1 MNTAKTIQFNTGRE
15 YQPEGQLISAV
26 VVAEK
31 ATHVEHFG
39 DIERI
44 LVLMVD
50 HSRDLDY
57 LYELDADNFTQSGIM
72 AKYDES
78 NSEVSSE
85 SLESFWNV
93 STSYGSDVWNLKK
106 ELERKTHCL
115 TIKRKL
121 TQC

>member
-1 MNTAKTIQFNTGRE
+1 MNTEKTIHFNTGRE

-31 ATHVEHFG
+31 EDRG
-39 DIERI
+39 

>member
-31 ATHVEHFG
+31 VTHVEHFG

-78 NSEVSSE
+78 NSDVSSE
-85 SLESFWNV
+85 RLESFWNV

>member
-1 MNTAKTIQFNTGRE
+1 
-15 YQPEGQLISAV
+15 
-26 VVAEK
+26 
-31 ATHVEHFG
+31 
-39 DIERI
+39 
-44 LVLMVD
+44 MVD

-93 STSYGSDVWNLKK
+93 STEYGSDIWNLKE

-115 TIKRKL
+115 TIQRKL
-121 TQC
+121 TTPPVMVSPQRKGN

>member
-31 ATHVEHFG
+31 EDRG
-39 DIERI
+39 

>member
-1 MNTAKTIQFNTGRE
+1 MNTAKTIQFNTGRQ

-26 VVAEK
+26 VIAEK
-31 ATHVEHFG
+31 E
-39 DIERI
+39 DRI

-78 NSEVSSE
+78 NSDVSSE
-85 SLESFWNV
+85 RLERFWNI
-93 STSYGSDVWNLKK
+93 STEYGSDVYKVRK
-106 ELERKTHCL
+106 ELERITEQLLHKVIEANPQFFTV
-115 TIKRKL
+115 
-121 TQC
+121 